1 MSCSPYTLALE
12 LQVAGTVRGTT
23 TWWHWESKTRG
34 AWRKRAEGPLEFQLA

>member
-23 TWWHWESKTRG
+23 TWWESKTRG